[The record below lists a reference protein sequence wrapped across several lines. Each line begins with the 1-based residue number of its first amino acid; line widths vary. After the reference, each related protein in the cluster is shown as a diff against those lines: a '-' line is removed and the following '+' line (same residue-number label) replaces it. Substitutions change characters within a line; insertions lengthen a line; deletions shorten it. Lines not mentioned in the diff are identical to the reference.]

1 MATSGIASG
10 RNSTIRD
17 VARHAGVSIATVS
30 ATINGTAHV
39 SPELQERVRQ
49 AITAVSYHP
58 DGIARSLK
66 KRATQTLGLIISDIT
81 NPFFTA
87 LVRGIEDAANARGH
101 AVMLCNTDER
111 LEKEQAY
118 LALLRSRRVDGVIMA
133 PAGAVEDYQ
142 RFILDAQAPVV
153 FVDRRIPTVPA
164 DAVVVDNVAGARQAI
179 AHLLALGHRRIGAIT
194 GLPQISTTL
203 ERVQGYRDALAA
215 AGVSMDPELL
225 RDGYSRLVGGHEAGR
240 ALLELPRRPTA
251 IFATN
256 NLMAIGLMRAVAER
270 GLRCPED
277 VSVACFDDFEWASVF
292 QPRLTTVAQPSYDM
306 GRTAVELLFA
316 RLDGTSPVGPQEV
329 VLSPTL
335 VVRDS
340 CAAPSEPPV

>member
-1 MATSGIASG
+1 MASQAAS
-10 RNSTIRD
+10 RNTTIRD

-30 ATINGTAHV
+30 ATINGTANV
-39 SPELQERVRQ
+39 SPALQERVRL
-49 AITAVSYHP
+49 AIAAVSYHP

-101 AVMLCNTDER
+101 AVILCNTDER
-111 LEKEQAY
+111 LEKERAY

-142 RFILDAQAPVV
+142 RFTLDAQTPVV
-153 FVDRRIPTVPA
+153 FIDRRIPTVPA

-179 AHLLALGHRRIGAIT
+179 GHLLALGHRRIGAIT

-203 ERVQGYRDALAA
+203 ERIQGYRDALAR
-215 AGVSMDPELL
+215 GGISVDPALL
-225 RDGYSRLVGGHEAGR
+225 REGHSRLVGGCEAGR
-240 ALLELPRRPTA
+240 ALLGLALRPTA

-256 NLMAIGLMRAVAER
+256 NLMAIGLMQALAER
-270 GLRCPED
+270 GLRCPGD

-292 QPRLTTVAQPSYDM
+292 RPRLTTVAQPTYEM
-306 GRTAVELLFA
+306 GAKAVELLFA
-316 RLDGTSPVGPQEV
+316 RLDGSSPLGPREI
-329 VLSPTL
+329 VLSPAL

-340 CAAPSEPPV
+340 CAAPSEPSR